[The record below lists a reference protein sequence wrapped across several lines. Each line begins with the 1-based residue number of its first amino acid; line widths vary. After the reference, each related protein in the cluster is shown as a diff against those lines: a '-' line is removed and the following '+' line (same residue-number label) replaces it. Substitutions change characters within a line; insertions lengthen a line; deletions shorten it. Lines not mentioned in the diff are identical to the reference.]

1 MVEEVPVAKDT
12 STGTKTTAS
21 RTTVATSSIT
31 EKIPAVE
38 ATTSTQKTSTV
49 GAAASTNTA
58 AINPMCEKVPGA
70 EATGNES
77 AGGAATQIKVT
88 EGPGK
93 DNNFTDSCSPTTSRP
108 RPNYNLVVPLAELSP
123 LPKAATTVASTR
135 GKKGTQ
141 KALVLTSSPYKQQ
154 LSKSSTG
161 LKRKKLTYPSSE
173 DKKVRRSTNNDWYC
187 EICQSRSVEDMIQ
200 CMTCRQWVHEN
211 CAGVKKNVK
220 KYFCL
225 NCI

>member
-1 MVEEVPVAKDT
+1 M
-12 STGTKTTAS
+12 
-21 RTTVATSSIT
+21 
-31 EKIPAVE
+31 
-38 ATTSTQKTSTV
+38 
-49 GAAASTNTA
+49 
-58 AINPMCEKVPGA
+58 NPMCEKVPRA

-77 AGGAATQIKVT
+77 AGGAAKQIKVN

-93 DNNFTDSCSPTTSRP
+93 DNNFTDSCSPKSRP

-154 LSKSSTG
+154 FSKSSTG

-187 EICQSRSVEDMIQ
+187 EMCQSRLVEDMIQ